1 MKIKYQL
8 PNLQNKD
15 GLDKIINYANSLAL
29 HFDEVT
35 TEVEIDNDFDNNDIA
50 KIKINV
56 YGENIITLTLYFDEF
71 NEVANKEY
79 KVDFIQ
85 SWLDYSADL
94 EKALWRL
101 INAFRTLDLENLEE
115 E

>member
-15 GLDKIINYANSLAL
+15 GLDKIINYANALAL
-29 HFDEVT
+29 HFDEVK
-35 TEVEIDNDFDNNDIA
+35 TEVEIDNDLDNINIA
-50 KIKINV
+50 EIKIIIYNENV
-56 YGENIITLTLYFDEF
+56 ITLALYFDEF
-71 NEVANKEY
+71 NEIANKKY
-79 KVDFIQ
+79 KIDFMQ
-85 SWLDYSADL
+85 SWLNYSADL
-94 EKALWRL
+94 EKALWKL